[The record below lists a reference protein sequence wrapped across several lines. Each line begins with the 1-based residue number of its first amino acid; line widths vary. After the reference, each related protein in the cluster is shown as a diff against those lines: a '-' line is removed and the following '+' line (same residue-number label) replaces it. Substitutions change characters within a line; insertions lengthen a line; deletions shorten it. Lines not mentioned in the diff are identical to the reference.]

1 MAEPPHG
8 TAPPDEH
15 EPEDHEETT
24 MIANLELPLL
34 EQGSV
39 QFILMGIMILA
50 IFVAL
55 WVAISK

>member
-1 MAEPPHG
+1 
-8 TAPPDEH
+8 
-15 EPEDHEETT
+15 

>member
-1 MAEPPHG
+1 MAAPQRG
-8 TAPPDEH
+8 TAP
-15 EPEDHEETT
+15 PEDHEETT